1 MSVVRDRI
9 CMETEGSID
18 HVAFFHRHHEM
29 AGKPMSVRRAPS
41 QLTLG

>member
-29 AGKPMSVRRAPS
+29 AGKPMYVGAQGA
-41 QLTLG
+41 QLTLA